1 MNGPI
6 WHGAA
11 GLALCAGSSAA
22 TAGVYSDDLT
32 RCLVDRSTAD
42 DRAQMMQWMFVALS
56 ASPVTRDMAAVSDAR
71 REAVNRGGATL
82 FVRLIT
88 DTCRS
93 QSVNALKYEGPLAF
107 ETAFNTL
114 GQVAA
119 RGLMADPA
127 VIAEV
132 SKLDSYMDK
141 TKLDAL
147 GQEAGLPKRG
157 APATPPAPPMP
168 TRK

>member
-1 MNGPI
+1 CG
-6 WHGAA
+6 GR
-11 GLALCAGSSAA
+11 
-22 TAGVYSDDLT
+22 AGVYSDDLT
-32 RCLVDRSTAD
+32 RCLVDKSTAD

-56 ASPVTRDMAAVSDAR
+56 ASPVTRDMAAISDAR
-71 REAVNRGGATL
+71 REDVNRGGATL

-107 ETAFNTL
+107 EAAFNTL

-127 VIAEV
+127 VIAEL

-157 APATPPAPPMP
+157 APATPPVPPL
-168 TRK
+168 